1 MDSNSAKEFSS
12 FVTPD
17 GLRKTLQL
25 SKNLYDSYTKRNY
38 GYEDINGSQYVGT
51 VENFGSEILIESRKM
66 LMDKPSLRNI
76 FVDNTFDF
84 YFNIEYSGLINTYDQ
99 QYMLVALLEKD
110 VLLSNKEYR
119 IEFHDCVDKYIIRSE
134 SWGSYDRPTPPKVY
148 GDKFVHTQEPPVLII
163 KDLSTNEEVRQSL
176 FVKTGNDAPTD
187 YYFFIPI
194 HEITAWS
201 SVM

>member
-84 YFNIEYSGLINTYDQ
+84 YFNIEYSGLINPYDQ
-99 QYMLVALLEKD
+99 QYMLVAVLEKD

-163 KDLSTNEEVRQSL
+163 KDLSTNEETRQSL
-176 FVKTGNDAPTD
+176 FVKTGNDVPSD
-187 YYFFIPI
+187 YYFFII
-194 HEITAWS
+194 SAVFS
-201 SVM
+201 K